1 MSSESAQVPQA
12 DTARVH
18 DQGPSPVFAEINV
31 TRAELQNQLNH
42 VGNQDLRLSGPVA
55 RDRYTYAPSH
65 VLA

>member
-1 MSSESAQVPQA
+1 MSSENTQAPQEQ
-12 DTARVH
+12 TARVH

-55 RDRYTYAPSH
+55 RD
-65 VLA
+65 